1 MKNIKLKRKYL
12 PERLLINSWDDI
24 KGFFEELEKRKII
37 SIDEL
42 KQWLADRSELDA
54 VLDEDLAW
62 RYINMNLDT
71 SNSVLAE
78 SFNFFVTEIEPHISK
93 KANKLDKKLAA
104 SKLADRVGEPG
115 YSIMMRS
122 IHNQI
127 KLFRKENI
135 PLFAELQKEEQEYGL
150 ISSQMTVTYQ
160 GEEMTLQKAANFLR
174 NTDRQVRQEVF
185 QLMTERRMQ
194 DAEKLDE
201 LLDRLIAKRQEVAK
215 NAGYEN
221 FRDYKFDA
229 LDRFDY
235 TQQDVFDF
243 HEAIAHE
250 VKPLL
255 NKIHQSRKETLG
267 YTRLLPWDLSVD
279 VNLKPALQPFEKS
292 SELIKKSIACFH
304 RVKPEF
310 AGFLETMQKKKF
322 LDLDSRKGKAP
333 GGFNYPLH
341 ESNMPFIYMN
351 ATGNLR
357 DMETMM
363 HEGGHAIHTFLTNDL
378 PLLDFKSTPSEV
390 AELASMSMELI
401 SMEHWDVFFSSEDEL
416 KRARRSQLEGIIEV
430 LPWVAI
436 IDKFQQWLYLNPGHS
451 HAERAKAWVDI
462 AHEFG
467 SSVVDWSGYEMA
479 FSKSWQK
486 QLHIYEVP
494 FYYIEYAMS
503 QLGAIAVWKNY
514 KENPEKAIEQ
524 YENALKLGYTK
535 TIPEIY
541 ETAGIHFNF
550 SISYV
555 KELMAFVQLE
565 LEKCS

>member
-1 MKNIKLKRKYL
+1 MNNLKLKRKYL
-12 PERLLINSWDDI
+12 PERLLINSWNDI
-24 KGFFEELEKRKII
+24 KGFFEELEKRKIA

-71 SNSVLAE
+71 GNSVLAE

-115 YSIMMRS
+115 YAIMMRS

-135 PLFAELQKEEQEYGL
+135 PLFAQLQKEEQEYGL
-150 ISSQMTVTYQ
+150 ISSQMTVTYK

-174 NTDRQVRQEVF
+174 NTDRQIRQEVF

-201 LLDRLIAKRQEVAK
+201 LLDRLIAKRQELAK

-235 TQQDVFDF
+235 TQQDVLDF
-243 HEAIAHE
+243 HEAIACE

-255 NKIHQSRKETLG
+255 ENIHQSRKLTLG

-279 VNLKPALQPFEKS
+279 VNLKPALKPFENS
-292 SELIKKSIACFH
+292 SELIKKSIACFD

-310 AGFLETMQKKKF
+310 AGFLDTMKKMKF

-378 PLLDFKSTPSEV
+378 PMLYFKSTPSEV

-416 KRARRSQLEGIIEV
+416 KRARRSQLESVIEV
-430 LPWVAI
+430 LPWVAT

-451 HAERAKAWVDI
+451 HEERAKAWVDI
-462 AHEFG
+462 AQEFG
-467 SSVVDWSGYEMA
+467 SSVVDWSGYEEA

-514 KENPEKAIEQ
+514 KENPTKAIEQ

-541 ETAGIHFNF
+541 EAAGIHFNF

-555 KELMAFVQLE
+555 KELMAFVQSE

>member
-1 MKNIKLKRKYL
+1 
-12 PERLLINSWDDI
+12 
-24 KGFFEELEKRKII
+24 
-37 SIDEL
+37 
-42 KQWLADRSELDA
+42 
-54 VLDEDLAW
+54 
-62 RYINMNLDT
+62 
-71 SNSVLAE
+71 
-78 SFNFFVTEIEPHISK
+78 
-93 KANKLDKKLAA
+93 
-104 SKLADRVGEPG
+104 
-115 YSIMMRS
+115 MMV
-122 IHNQI
+122 N
-127 KLFRKENI
+127 
-135 PLFAELQKEEQEYGL
+135 
-150 ISSQMTVTYQ
+150 YQ

-174 NTDRQVRQEVF
+174 NTNRDVRQEVF
-185 QLMTERRMQ
+185 QLMTDRRLH
-194 DAEKLDE
+194 DAERLDE
-201 LLDRLIAKRQEVAK
+201 LLDRLIEKRQQVAK

-235 TQQDVFDF
+235 TQQDVQDF
-243 HEAIAHE
+243 HQSIALE

-255 NKIHQSRKETLG
+255 EKIHQSRKETLG
-267 YTRLLPWDLSVD
+267 YSRLHPWDLSVD
-279 VNLKPALQPFEKS
+279 INLKPPLQPFEKS

-304 RVKPEF
+304 RVKPGF
-310 AGFLETMQKKKF
+310 AGFLETMQKMKF

-378 PLLDFKSTPSEV
+378 PLLYFKSTPSEV

-430 LPWVAI
+430 LPWVAT
-436 IDKFQQWLYLNPGHS
+436 IDKFQQWLYLNHGHT
-451 HAERAKAWVDI
+451 HADRAKAWVEI

-467 SSVVDWSGYEMA
+467 SSVVDWSGCEEA

-514 KENPEKAIEQ
+514 KEKPAQAIEQ
-524 YENALKLGYTK
+524 YQNALKLGYTK
-535 TIPEIY
+535 TIPEIF
-541 ETAGIHFNF
+541 ETAGIEFNF
-550 SISYV
+550 STVYV
-555 KELMAFVQLE
+555 KELMAFVQSE
-565 LEKCS
+565 LEKNM